1 MREVLQACS
10 SIAPLVRRLVSSLK
24 TGMEPSNIFVLRGQ
38 PMRLGVEPLTCP
50 RAWTE
55 SVRGGVNENKLVAPY
70 LKALRWSIGSL
81 APIPSLSDQLPSPC
95 HFAASRGHD
104 LRGGR
109 CVTPRVDITCR
120 YSENTNEGRSLAPR
134 LPPAHHQPVS
144 SEPYLRRRGGMMVVS
159 GDVAI
164 SGRAS
169 GSSGATRAYP
179 PWTKRPTPSVPDRVR
194 VC

>member
-1 MREVLQACS
+1 MRRWPRCAGKPYTRCPHAERVAVVGRALLERAEVS
-10 SIAPLVRRLVSSLK
+10 EVS
-24 TGMEPSNIFVLRGQ
+24 E
-38 PMRLGVEPLTCP
+38 
-50 RAWTE
+50 
-55 SVRGGVNENKLVAPY
+55 KLCVVAPY